1 MLTDTQSDSPRLIRN
16 SIFLLGIEIVTKLLG
31 LIFFIFLARFLGAGE
46 LGLYAYAVT
55 LANFFV
61 LVPKFGFESLVQREV
76 GRNHA
81 SAWQYFRAL
90 STLKGILALLSL
102 LALTGVAV
110 FTLSPEEGQT
120 VLLVGCFVFTY
131 SFLEFVD
138 AFFRALERA
147 EFEVLVRLWFSLA
160 NLTIGFYLLYSGRGL
175 KAVVMGQLVS
185 VLTAV
190 VIALVI
196 LHRVVLLVSNRLSAK
211 GLWLYFINAT
221 PFAGIVA
228 ALFFSNQMGI
238 LIVSFFTHKTE
249 VGYLAAGL
257 RLFDNLTLIPAAL
270 MGAFLPV
277 VSRYYR
283 TSIGAFTTTV
293 RLTLKYLFVF
303 SAPLAVGMFCLSPQ
317 ITVFLFKDAF
327 LPTARC
333 STNSQS
339 GADIQLLELSRRQCP
354 DCPQSRDQIAP
365 PGLVGGRN
373 PRRNQPC
380 LNPALFLSWRLLGNI
395 TDPGLLFC
403 YFIRLYAPLSKY
415 LRPHSPDL
423 AANSCRCGYGTGSF
437 GAAKLTH
444 CHRYSGRHDNICPN
458 APSDKNSDNQRVT
471 KSQGSLASSPRKTA
485 TRRFSLMSA

>member
-1 MLTDTQSDSPRLIRN
+1 MPSAMLTDTQSDSPRLIRN

-185 VLTAV
+185 VLMAV
-190 VIALVI
+190 LIALVI
-196 LHRVVLLVSNRLSAK
+196 LHRVVLLMSNRLSAK

-257 RLFDNLTLIPAAL
+257 RLFDNLTLIPAAV

-303 SAPLAVGMFCLSPQ
+303 SAPLAVGMFCLAPQ
-317 ITVFLFKDAF
+317 LTVFLFKDAF
-327 LPTARC
+327 LPTARVLQIL
-333 STNSQS
+333 SLALIFSFWNYLGDNVLIARNQETKLLRLAWLGAGIHVATNLALIPHFSYLGACWATLLTQVFYFVILFGYMRRYLDIS
-339 GADIQLLELSRRQCP
+339 GLIRLIWRPTLAAVVMGLGVLELRSLP
-354 DCPQSRDQIAP
+354 IAIVILA
-365 PGLVGGRN
+365 GMIIY
-373 PRRNQPC
+373 
-380 LNPALFLSWRLLGNI
+380 ALMLL
-395 TDPGLLFC
+395 
-403 YFIRLYAPLSKY
+403 
-415 LRPHSPDL
+415 
-423 AANSCRCGYGTGSF
+423 
-437 GAAKLTH
+437 
-444 CHRYSGRHDNICPN
+444 
-458 APSDKNSDNQRVT
+458 VT
-471 KSQGSLASSPRKTA
+471 KTLTTKELQSLKEVWQVRHVKPQPADSV
-485 TRRFSLMSA
+485 